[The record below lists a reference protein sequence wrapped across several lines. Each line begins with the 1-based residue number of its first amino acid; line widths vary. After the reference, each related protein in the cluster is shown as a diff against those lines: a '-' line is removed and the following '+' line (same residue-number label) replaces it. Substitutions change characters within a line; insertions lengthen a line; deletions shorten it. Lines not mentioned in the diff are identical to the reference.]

1 MINLKPRTR
10 YLIVILI
17 LILVIAGMW
26 FYQALYGSTG
36 EALKRAENFLFTRR
50 TVSQLGEQGS
60 SRYFFVT
67 NRNEENDDE
76 ILENR
81 FGSERGTEL
90 NFGIF
95 DASIEPS
102 VGLGMFIN
110 PSEWF
115 QSEEIVVSN
124 TKSLQQEAFVEKLRE
139 LVETSTH
146 RSLMVVVHGF
156 KERFPSALRKTV
168 FVGHILDINTPVMV
182 FDWPGDQGSSLRGYR
197 NAHRVATESGA
208 GLAKTIELIVNDVK
222 PEKLWLIAN
231 SMGGQVVAGAFS
243 HLYQNPEFAD
253 ADIEIE
259 DVILTAPDVSHD
271 EFNNQFKKEITSLT
285 RNLTVYVSSNDRA
298 LVMSR
303 LVNFGDS
310 RRGES
315 TLSTDM
321 LDEAASIAELIDPDS
336 ELVTLVDVT
345 PVNRTRNFHNFS
357 LETPE
362 FFDDLYLRLI
372 NKQTPHSRGLY
383 QLQTPKGANYWVL
396 TPGR

>member
-1 MINLKPRTR
+1 MIKFKPRTR
-10 YLIVILI
+10 YLIVIVL
-17 LILVIAGMW
+17 LLLVITGMW
-26 FYQALYGSTG
+26 FYQALYGATG
-36 EALKRAENFLFTRR
+36 EALRRAENFLFTRM
-50 TVSQLGEQGS
+50 TVSRLGDQGS

-67 NRNEENDDE
+67 NRNKTNDDE

-81 FGSERGTEL
+81 FGSERGAEL
-90 NFGIF
+90 KFGIF

-115 QSEEIVVSN
+115 QTEEIVVSN
-124 TKSLQQEAFVEKLRE
+124 TKSLQQEAFVEQLRE
-139 LVETSTH
+139 LVDASPR
-146 RSLMVVVHGF
+146 RSLMIVVHGF
-156 KERFPSALRKTV
+156 RERFPSALRKTV

-208 GLAKTIELIVNDVK
+208 ELAKTIELIVNLVK
-222 PEKLWLIAN
+222 PDKLWLIAN

-253 ADIEIE
+253 AGIEIE
-259 DVILTAPDVSHD
+259 DVILTAPDVSHE
-271 EFNNQFKKEITSLT
+271 EFDNQFKNEITSLT

-303 LVNFGDS
+303 LVNLGDS

-315 TLSTDM
+315 TLSADM
-321 LDEAASIAELIDPDS
+321 LAEAASIAELIDPDS
-336 ELVTLVDVT
+336 ELITLVDVT

-362 FFDDLYLRLI
+362 FFDDLYLRLT
-372 NKQTPHSRGLY
+372 NEKTPFSRGLY
-383 QLQTPKGANYWVL
+383 RLQTPKGASYWVL

>member
-10 YLIVILI
+10 YLVVIAL
-17 LILVIAGMW
+17 LLLVITGMW

-36 EALKRAENFLFTRR
+36 EALRRAENFLFTRM
-50 TVSQLGEQGS
+50 TISQLGEQGS
-60 SRYFFVT
+60 SRYFFIT
-67 NRNEENDDE
+67 NRNKTNDEE

-81 FGSERGTEL
+81 FGNERGTEL
-90 NFGIF
+90 KFGIF

-115 QSEEIVVSN
+115 QTEEIVVSN
-124 TKSLQQEAFVEKLRE
+124 TKSLQQEVFVEQLRE
-139 LVETSTH
+139 QVAASPH

-156 KERFPSALRKTV
+156 RERFPSALRKTV

-197 NAHRVATESGA
+197 KANRVATESGA
-208 GLAKTIELIVNDVK
+208 ELAKTIELIVNDVK

-231 SMGGQVVAGAFS
+231 SMGGQVVADAFS
-243 HLYQNPEFAD
+243 LLYRNPEFAD
-253 ADIEIE
+253 AEIEIE
-259 DVILTAPDVSHD
+259 DVILTAPDVSQE
-271 EFNNQFKKEITSLT
+271 EFDNQFKKEIASLT

-303 LVNFGDS
+303 LINFGDS

-321 LDEAASIAELIDPDS
+321 LDEAASIVDLIDPDS

-362 FFDDLYLRLI
+362 FFDDLYLRLT
-372 NKQTPHSRGLY
+372 NEQTPYSRALY
-383 QLQTPKGANYWVL
+383 SLKTPEGANYWVL

>member
-1 MINLKPRTR
+1 VINLKPRTR
-10 YLIVILI
+10 YLIVIVL
-17 LILVIAGMW
+17 LLLVITGMW

-36 EALKRAENFLFTRR
+36 EALSRAENFLFTRR
-50 TVSQLGEQGS
+50 AASQLGEQGS

-67 NRNEENDDE
+67 NRNEENGDE
-76 ILENR
+76 ILEDR
-81 FGSERGTEL
+81 LGGERGGEL
-90 NFGIF
+90 KFGIF

-115 QSEEIVVSN
+115 QTEEIVVSN
-124 TKSLQQEAFVEKLRE
+124 TKPLKQEVFVEKLRE
-139 LVETSTH
+139 QVEASPQ

-156 KERFPSALRKTV
+156 RERFPSALRKTV

-197 NAHRVATESGA
+197 KAHRVATESGA
-208 GLAKTIELIVNDVK
+208 ELAKTIELIVKEVK

-253 ADIEIE
+253 AAVEIE

-271 EFNNQFKKEITSLT
+271 EFDNQFKKEIASLT

-303 LVNFGDS
+303 LVNLGES

-321 LDEAASIAELIDPDS
+321 LAEAASIAELIDPDS

-362 FFDDLYLRLI
+362 FFDDLYLRLV
-372 NKQTPHSRGLY
+372 NEKTPLSRALY
-383 QLQTPKGANYWVL
+383 GLQTQEGATYWVL